1 MHRKDFALT
10 PDQKMDAR
18 AAIESLE
25 GSGMS
30 LEEAVRRALEGKRA
44 VKRVLIPEAAADFM
58 RSRQSLRSA
67 TAAWYMSRIDR
78 FAAHFADRTLDD
90 VTRAD
95 FRAWLKANEAFNGP
109 GQVRAVRAFY
119 AWAMSHEPP
128 LAGQD
133 ATAGLPG
140 SGERAADISFLP
152 VKDCKAI
159 MAGAGPY
166 RPALALMLFA
176 GIRPGEVS
184 DQFKPPL
191 TWRCINAAERIIRVP
206 AEASKTGRARIMEGL
221 PDAVWAWLGPIGKD
235 DVAICPYR
243 ALQAV
248 KVAQLAAGY
257 GGKKKWPHDAL
268 RHSFATYHVAAFA
281 NPGSTAMLMGHE
293 GNPTMLHRHY
303 RGLATK
309 AEAEAFWALRPTGN

>member
-1 MHRKDFALT
+1 MHRRDFALT
-10 PDQKMDAR
+10 PEQKMDAR
-18 AAIESLE
+18 TAIESLA

-44 VKRVLIPEAAADFM
+44 VKRVLIPVAAADFM
-58 RSRQSLRSA
+58 RSRQTLRAA
-67 TAAWYMSRIDR
+67 TAEWYMWRIDR
-78 FAAHFADRTLDD
+78 FAAEFSDKTLDD
-90 VTRAD
+90 VTRAE
-95 FRAWLKANEAFNGP
+95 FRAWLTANEYGP

-128 LAGQD
+128 LAGSD
-133 ATAGLPG
+133 ATAGLPSAG
-140 SGERAADISFLP
+140 GRTTDIGFLP
-152 VKDCKAI
+152 VKDCAAI
-159 MAGAGPY
+159 MREAGPY

-191 TWRCINAAERIIRVP
+191 TWRCVNPVEKIIRVP

-221 PDAVWAWLGPIGKD
+221 PEAVWAWLGRFGKD
-235 DVAICPYR
+235 DEAICPFR

-248 KVAQLAAGY
+248 KAAQAAAGY

-268 RHSFATYHVAAFA
+268 RHTFATYHVAAFA
-281 NPGSTAMLMGHE
+281 NPGQTAMLMGHE

-309 AEAEAFWALRPTGN
+309 AEADAFWALRPAQ